1 MVLLFKHNGSS
12 SKVPLEVGGTN
23 FAQHYSGV
31 NKSMAWDELEPSIR
45 QCTEKFVIPF
55 IGEELYDDL
64 SEKFQDNALAT
75 SAQRKAVQH
84 LQDCIAFYAIYH
96 ILPEKTGVLASMG
109 VVQNNPTDA
118 TPISQWSWKS
128 KRADAL
134 TNGDFFLEKAL
145 AFLETQVIDEVPY
158 FDLYKNSTAYKNKTS
173 AFFRRTA
180 DLDDYLNIQNS
191 RRTFV
196 SLIRY
201 VREVEDQF
209 IRPLLCDA
217 LFQTMADPDTANS
230 PTAAVKDL
238 LKSLKKAAA
247 FLGLF
252 EAIPHHRVLIE
263 SDGFRFVSES
273 DGYDRKE
280 AQRTEEQSYVITDL
294 RQKAEE
300 KGRKALAEA
309 LNILRNNEST
319 FPTWTSSPCY
329 SQVPDTGHTIIVS
342 QNAKGGIGIF

>member
-55 IGEELYDDL
+55 IGEELYADL
-64 SEKFQDNALAT
+64 SEKFQENALAT
-75 SAQRKAVQH
+75 SAQRKIVQH

-109 VVQNNPTDA
+109 VVPNNGNAPTI
-118 TPISQWSWKS
+118 TQWAWRN

-134 TNGDFFLEKAL
+134 SNADYFLEKAL
-145 AFLETQVIDEVPY
+145 SFLEKQVIDEVPY
-158 FDLYKNSTAYKNKTS
+158 FDLYKNSAAYNFKTS
-173 AFFRRTA
+173 AFFRRTV
-180 DLDDYLNIQNS
+180 DLDEYLNIQNS
-191 RRTFV
+191 RRTFA
-196 SLIRY
+196 SIIGYIRA
-201 VREVEDQF
+201 VEQDY
-209 IRPLLCDA
+209 ILPLLCEP
-217 LFQTMADPDTANS
+217 LFSTMADPETAS
-230 PTAAVKDL
+230 TTDPV
-238 LKSLKKAAA
+238 LKKLLIQIKKASA
-247 FLGLF
+247 FMGLS
-252 EAIPHHRVLIE
+252 EAVPHHRVIIE
-263 SDGFRFVSES
+263 PNGFRFVSEIE
-273 DGYDRKE
+273 GYDQR
-280 AQRTEEQSYVITDL
+280 AQQSEEQSNIITDL
-294 RQKAEE
+294 RQKSVE

-329 SQVPDTGHTIIVS
+329 SQVPDIGHTLIVS
-342 QNAKGGIGIF
+342 PNGKGGIGIF

>member
-1 MVLLFKHNGSS
+1 M
-12 SKVPLEVGGTN
+12 PLEVGGTN

-55 IGEELYDDL
+55 IGEELYADL
-64 SEKFQDNALAT
+64 AEKFQDDALAT
-75 SAQRKAVQH
+75 SAQRQAVQH

-109 VVQNNPTDA
+109 VVQNNASDGSA
-118 TPISQWSWKS
+118 TPLSQWSWKS

-134 TNGDFFLEKAL
+134 ANGDFFLEKTL
-145 AFLETQVIDEVPY
+145 SFLEKQVIDEVPY

-173 AFFRRTA
+173 GFFRRTA

-201 VREVEDQF
+201 VREVENEY

-217 LFQTMADPDTANS
+217 LFATMTDPDTANS

-238 LKSLKKAAA
+238 LQSLKKAAA

-294 RQKAEE
+294 RQKSEE

-309 LNILRNNEST
+309 LKILRNNEDT

-329 SQVPDTGHTIIVS
+329 SQVPDSSHKIIAS
-342 QNAKGGIGIF
+342 PDRKGGIGIF